1 MGGSACHTCCRDAAL
16 KEKLQVSSSQ
26 SNSQR
31 AVSSQKRYTGVRHE
45 GQQRAHLE
53 IKEGGFGLKNFA
65 CSNPGKIDEFYSMEK
80 GRLGEGAFGTVRKA
94 TCKTTKIKR
103 AIKSIQ
109 KSATQEMK
117 KLKEEIEI
125 VRLLDHPNIVRLFE
139 SFEDRKTV
147 YLVLELCE
155 GGELFERIVQA
166 GAFSEQEASLC
177 VKQML
182 LAVNYLHL
190 NMIIHRDL
198 KPENWLVSST
208 DAVENAS
215 LKLID
220 FGISK
225 RLKPGEFCKTKAGTP
240 NYVAPEVF
248 SGRYNEKV
256 DIWSS
261 GVICYIMLSGTQP
274 FNGKNAQEILQAVK
288 RGKVSL
294 DEKPWPKISNEAK
307 GLLRCSLQKD
317 VRVRPSATQLLDHIW
332 LARASTM
339 EPLESLSLIEVGQ
352 LRAFSQMNRIKKAAM
367 TIMATNLTDERIE
380 SMRALFMS
388 MDKNSDGTISIA
400 ELKEGLKLAGVKIPR
415 DLTSII
421 EAVDTD
427 GSGVLDYTEF
437 LAATMDKKVY
447 DQESAVWQAFKK
459 FDIDGSGAI
468 DMKELRKVL
477 GDEQVKETLHLEG
490 SEDRVV
496 ELFKTVD
503 TNKNGLIEFDE
514 FLHMVHSVDEVSREE
529 DIRSGKECR
538 WPSIVGADK
547 SPRVSAR
554 GGGGMSARR
563 SGRRPSRR
571 MTSPKG
577 AAQDAD
583 EDGLKVQKVSSGRKS
598 PRGASASARNGVSP
612 RANRMSPRGRR

>member
-1 MGGSACHTCCRDAAL
+1 
-16 KEKLQVSSSQ
+16 V
-26 SNSQR
+26 
-31 AVSSQKRYTGVRHE
+31 
-45 GQQRAHLE
+45 
-53 IKEGGFGLKNFA
+53 
-65 CSNPGKIDEFYSMEK
+65 EK
-80 GRLGEGAFGTVRKA
+80 GRLGEGAFGTVKKA
-94 TCKTTKIKR
+94 TCKMTKMKR
-103 AIKSIQ
+103 AVKSIQ
-109 KSATQEMK
+109 KSAAQEMA

-125 VRLLDHPNIVRLFE
+125 IRLLDHPNIVRLYE

-147 YLVLELCE
+147 YLVMELCD

-166 GAFSEQEASLC
+166 GNFGEGVASLC

-182 LAVNYLHL
+182 LAINYLHL

-208 DAVENAS
+208 DKVENAT

-225 RLKPGEFCKTKAGTP
+225 RLKPGEWAKTKAGTP

-261 GVICYIMLSGTQP
+261 GVICYIMLCGSQP
-274 FNGKNAQEILQAVK
+274 FNGKTAQEILEAVK
-288 RGKVSL
+288 RGKVNL
-294 DEKPWPKISNEAK
+294 DDKPWRKISNEAK
-307 GLLRCSLQKD
+307 GLVRCLLQKD
-317 VRVRPSATQLLDHIW
+317 VRVRPSAAQSLAHVW
-332 LARASTM
+332 LAQASGLGD
-339 EPLESLSLIEVGQ
+339 EENHVSLIEVGQ
-352 LRAFSQMNRIKKAAM
+352 LRAFSQMNKIKKAAM

-380 SMRALFMS
+380 SMRALFMG

-468 DMKELRKVL
+468 DVKELRKVL
-477 GDEQVKETLHLEG
+477 GDDSVCENLHLHG
-490 SEDRVV
+490 KEDRVIS
-496 ELFKTVD
+496 LFRTVD
-503 TNKNGLIEFDE
+503 TSGNGLIEFDE
-514 FLHMVHSVDEVSREE
+514 FLHMVHSVDEESRED
-529 DIRSGKECR
+529 DIRSGKEMR
-538 WPSIVGADK
+538 WPTIIGRRQSVNEGD
-547 SPRVSAR
+547 RSAR
-554 GGGGMSARR
+554 GDRSSRGASARGQV
-563 SGRRPSRR
+563 SGRRASRR
-571 MTSPKG
+571 PSKRPSQLASPKG
-577 AAQDAD
+577 LARDDAD
-583 EDGLKVQKVSSGRKS
+583 EDSKKK
-598 PRGASASARNGVSP
+598 GATSR
-612 RANRMSPRGRR
+612 SPRGRRNSEMRSARGKRGDNAERSPSPYYGASPSPAASRKGESPRGGRTSPRGPR